1 MTTKRKRSAVSNRNA
16 TSELSDGPADLLG
29 RFVYEWRKLRSD
41 VSTACVSRWF
51 QGPTST
57 HPLTRFVLT
66 SDSHGAFP
74 GYARLPP
81 PMTRKF
87 DKQASEA
94 IATAVREIENQTDAE
109 IVIVIRGR
117 SGPYRHADYLCG
129 SLLAFVG
136 LLFFLFSPFAIH
148 EWLVAIEVILLFVLG
163 TFLSSRWP
171 FLRRLL
177 TSKKFRENAARQ
189 GAAAMFY
196 EAGIANTRAENGL
209 LIYVSLLERQIEIF
223 ADRGVLK
230 AMPPLEWNT
239 SIHELK
245 NLANNCEPDKLVASL
260 KRLGKVLAAHM
271 PATGENPNELVD
283 GPRIELK

>member
-1 MTTKRKRSAVSNRNA
+1 MSS
-16 TSELSDGPADLLG
+16 
-29 RFVYEWRKLRSD
+29 
-41 VSTACVSRWF
+41 
-51 QGPTST
+51 
-57 HPLTRFVLT
+57 
-66 SDSHGAFP
+66 
-74 GYARLPP
+74 
-81 PMTRKF
+81 KF
-87 DKQASEA
+87 GKDASEA
-94 IATAVREIENQTDAE
+94 ITAAVREIEKQTDAE
-109 IVIVIRGR
+109 LVIVIRGR

-136 LLFFLFSPFAIH
+136 LLFFIFSPFLIPA
-148 EWLVAIEVILLFVLG
+148 WLVPIEVILLFALG
-163 TFLSSRWP
+163 AFVCSRWH

-177 TSKKFRENAARQ
+177 TSKKFRTNAARQ

-209 LIYVSLLERQIEIF
+209 LIYVSLLEQQIEIF
-223 ADRGVLK
+223 ADRGVLQ

-245 NLANNCEPDKLVASL
+245 NVATNCQPDKLVASL
-260 KRLGKVLAAHM
+260 KNLGNVLAAHM